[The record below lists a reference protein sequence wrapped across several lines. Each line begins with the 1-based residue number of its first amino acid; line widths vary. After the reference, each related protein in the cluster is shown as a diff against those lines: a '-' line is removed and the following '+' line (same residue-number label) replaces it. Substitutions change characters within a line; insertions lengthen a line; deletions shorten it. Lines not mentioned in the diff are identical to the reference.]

1 MMNDVVNASLLPGPL
16 ERPEQTFSGR
26 AVDVLREMV
35 LLGQLEPGQRLN
47 EVELANALGISRGP
61 LREAIQRLRS
71 EGLLTAVS
79 GRGAYVRTFTA
90 EALSDLYEV
99 RIALEVHAVRLA
111 SRKLGPEGVKELRE
125 LLDATD
131 QSVAAD
137 HTYPQD
143 LDFHQRMVA
152 LAGNPALIDTV
163 TDIHRQIQL
172 ARWRSGH
179 VPVRAKQA
187 LEEHRAVLEHLAAG
201 RGEKAAAVLTEHLRH
216 SLESALLVLH
226 PTESGTKAASVDAP
240 ARRSATRRR

>member
-1 MMNDVVNASLLPGPL
+1 MVETALLPGPL
-16 ERPEQTFSGR
+16 ERPEETFSGR

-35 LLGQLEPGQRLN
+35 LLGQLRPGQRLN

-90 EALSDLYEV
+90 DALRDLYEV
-99 RIALEVHAVRLA
+99 RIALESHAVRLA
-111 SRKLGPEGVKELRE
+111 GEKLGPDGVKELRE
-125 LLDATD
+125 LLDAAD
-131 QSVAAD
+131 QSVAAE

-143 LDFHQRMVA
+143 LDFHQRVVA
-152 LAGNPALIDTV
+152 LADNPALLDTV
-163 TDIHRQIQL
+163 TEIHRQIQL

-187 LEEHRAVLEHLAAG
+187 LVEHRAVLDHLAAG

-216 SLESALLVLH
+216 SLKSALEVLH
-226 PTESGTKAASVDAP
+226 PEGSEDEPADEGLLAP
-240 ARRSATRRR
+240 DTPPGR

>member
-1 MMNDVVNASLLPGPL
+1 MVTAALLPGPL

-35 LLGQLEPGQRLN
+35 LVGQLQPGQRLN

-90 EALSDLYEV
+90 DALRDLYEV
-99 RIALEVHAVRLA
+99 RIALETHAVRLA
-111 SRKLGPEGVKELRE
+111 GQRLGPEGVKELRE
-125 LLDATD
+125 LLDATGK
-131 QSVAAD
+131 SLTAE
-137 HTYPQD
+137 HSYPQD

-152 LAGNPALIDTV
+152 LADNPALLDTV
-163 TDIHRQIQL
+163 TGINSQIQL

-179 VPVRAKQA
+179 VPLRAKQA
-187 LEEHRAVLEHLAAG
+187 FEEHRAVLEHLAAG
-201 RGEKAAAVLTEHLRH
+201 RGEEAAVVLADHLRH
-216 SLESALLVLH
+216 SLQSALEVLH
-226 PTESGTKAASVDAP
+226 PEGIGAEPVDDG
-240 ARRSATRRR
+240 SATPAS